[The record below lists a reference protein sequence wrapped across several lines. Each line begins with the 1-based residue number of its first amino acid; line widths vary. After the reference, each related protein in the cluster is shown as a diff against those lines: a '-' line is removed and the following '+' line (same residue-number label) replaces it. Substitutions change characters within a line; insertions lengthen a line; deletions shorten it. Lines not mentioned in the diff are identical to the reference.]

1 MARPHECRGIPFSPD
16 DEARGRLAY
25 RAHASV
31 KPVPSFRACRAR
43 PSAGWTLRGETA
55 LREKGPKIGEGRF
68 SRRGA
73 VSAPARYGRTNG
85 KALRCHRWFCDKLV
99 AEARQHL
106 GLALCLLHGRA
117 EPAPPRGRGLADGR
131 GSGSRPQDFAKGP
144 FPGGDALCASAWYG
158 LPDARAFHPH
168 PMRRRTALWPTGR
181 MPRSSRCLPIRACG
195 ARPTLGQAR
204 QRSPSWKGP
213 GEDGRGGSLGP
224 GSGVLHLC
232 RLHAISF
239 LKVASAHLA
248 FSEIDT
254 ILTIPVRFA

>member
-117 EPAPPRGRGLADGR
+117 EPAPPRRGLADGR
-131 GSGSRPQDFAKGP
+131 RAQEVGPKISRRVLFPEGRTPCVRVVRPSGC
-144 FPGGDALCASAWYG
+144 PGISSP
-158 LPDARAFHPH
+158 PDAQANGPLAYRAHASVKPLPFYPGVRSPPH
-168 PMRRRTALWPTGR
+168 PGT
-181 MPRSSRCLPIRACG
+181 S
-195 ARPTLGQAR
+195 QAT
-204 QRSPSWKGP
+204 
-213 GEDGRGGSLGP
+213 
-224 GSGVLHLC
+224 
-232 RLHAISF
+232 IS
-239 LKVASAHLA
+239 
-248 FSEIDT
+248 
-254 ILTIPVRFA
+254 